1 MVDRKFWNWKI
12 LILIGRLIYKHPELR
27 FCQILSILELDKDR
41 FYEEPDKTY
50 NNLLRKASALKI

>member
-12 LILIGRLIYKHPELR
+12 LILIGRLICKHPYLR

-41 FYEEPDKTY
+41 FYEESDETY
-50 NNLLRKASALKI
+50 NKLLRKASALEV